1 MNNHDF
7 ICQDPEIVYAIFEGL
22 YDHLK
27 EHHGINVNQT
37 RYVGDRSQCTTDVA
51 AWLLLNKDNDPMMY
65 TEYNAD
71 KNELNCRRINILE
84 IDYKIPETK
93 SDPVD
98 SFQHVNWSG
107 LFRQMDEI
115 KDKSADAPNNISE
128 YFRTLHESKSKP
140 EPKCEPS
147 DASEELKEFF
157 KYFYESKSKPQPTL
171 KSIINSSMDDL
182 MSEIASMKQKA
193 QPTMNKMERVYKAI
207 MTELSKDD

>member
-1 MNNHDF
+1 MNNNDF

-51 AWLLLNKDNDPMMY
+51 AWLLLNKNNNPIMY
-65 TEYNAD
+65 VEYNAD
-71 KNELNCRRINILE
+71 KNELNCRRINVLE
-84 IDYKIPETK
+84 IDYKIPSSECEDT
-93 SDPVD
+93 SMDD
-98 SFQHVNWSG
+98 MMRG
-107 LFRQMDEI
+107 MLRDQM
-115 KDKSADAPNNISE
+115 KD
-128 YFRTLHESKSKP
+128 YL
-140 EPKCEPS
+140 PS

-157 KYFYESKSKPQPTL
+157 KSFYESKSKPQPTL
-171 KSIINSSMDDL
+171 KSIINSSMDEI

-193 QPTMNKMERVYKAI
+193 QPTMHKMERVYKAM